1 MTSHLRDAPG
11 ARRRTT
17 ITRHGSS
24 LGRWELATARP
35 ASCLQPFVREYV
47 GWDESYGVPL
57 CRREL
62 PTDVAPLIV
71 NFGDAFQLFAPG
83 TARRSSALRSFI
95 TGAYDTFQLVESA
108 GSSGGVQVNF
118 TLLGIR
124 LLIGRPIED
133 MTNRALAPEDVLGPF
148 AHDLIARVHDASG
161 WEARFDCLDSAL
173 IARMTTARPLPG
185 AVQHAWQRIV
195 GSAGRLGIQ
204 TIVDEVGWSQG
215 HFIRQFRHQLGV
227 SPKVLTR
234 MLRFGRVLQ
243 ALRRDPRSDLLD
255 VALAAGYYDQSH
267 LNRDVRA
274 FAGITPGAL
283 VRSHLPD
290 GGGLSASG

>member
-1 MTSHLRDAPG
+1 MTSPQRDAPRTWRG
-11 ARRRTT
+11 TT
-17 ITRHGSS
+17 ITRHQSS

-35 ASCLQPFVREYV
+35 VSCLEPFVREYV
-47 GWDESYGVPL
+47 GWDESHGVPL

-62 PTDVAPLIV
+62 PTDLAPLII
-71 NFGDAFQLFAPG
+71 NFGDAFQLFTPG

-95 TGAYDTFQLVESA
+95 TGAYDTYQLVESA

-118 TLLGIR
+118 SLLGIR
-124 LLIGRPIED
+124 VLVGRPIED

-148 AHDLIARVHDASG
+148 AHDLIARVHDAPG
-161 WEARFDCLDSAL
+161 WDARFDCLDSAL
-173 IARMTTARPLPG
+173 MARMTAARPLPG

-195 GSAGRLGIQ
+195 ASAGRLPIR

-215 HFIRQFRHQLGV
+215 YFIRRFRHELGV
-227 SPKVLTR
+227 SPKALAR

-243 ALRRDPRSDLLD
+243 ALRRDARADLLD
-255 VALAAGYYDQSH
+255 VALDAGYYDQSH
-267 LNRDVRA
+267 LNRDVQA

-283 VRSHLPD
+283 VRGQLPD
-290 GGGLSASG
+290 GGGLSA